1 MENCGRFVFYHNH
14 VFFFLQKTKN
24 KTTSTAWHVTSFPW
38 LKLSKTITLDKSAR
52 EDSLSY
58 CKNNLSGWG
67 DLLHVTSPTW
77 GPHLHLNGLLNS
89 LKIKCYFRKILLNPC
104 GFKSSLRIHAWLEEC
119 VIQQIITCWV
129 QHIFVVDSLAFVG
142 RKLYFNSLSPG
153 NQ

>member
-1 MENCGRFVFYHNH
+1 MENCGRFVFYSNIWG
-14 VFFFLQKTKN
+14 FFYEKPKTN
-24 KTTSTAWHVTSFPW
+24 NQHCVTCYVISMVY
-38 LKLSKTITLDKSAR
+38 TLIDHSYGPAR
-52 EDSLSY
+52 EDSFSY
-58 CKNNLSGWG
+58 CKNKLSGWG

-77 GPHLHLNGLLNS
+77 GLHLHLNGPLNS
-89 LKIKCYFRKILLNPC
+89 LKIEYYFRKILLNPS

-129 QHIFVVDSLAFVG
+129 QHIFVLDSLAFVG